1 MCSSDLD
8 LNGVYLR
15 NCENPLVP
23 NRERYHPFDG
33 DGMIHSISFREGHV
47 EYRNRFVRTDGM
59 IAEQQAGRALWSG
72 LAESPKKSE
81 REDGWGARTRMKD
94 ASSTD
99 VVVHRGVALSSFYQC
114 GDLYR
119 LDPVTLTPVP
129 DDATG
134 ELVLTTLHRVGSPL
148 LRYRTGD
155 LVLPRH
161 RDGRLRLVGGILGR
175 VDDMVIVRGVN
186 VYPTAIEQLVP
197 AVIAQQRVAAYGRRV
212 AVKVIIRAGPAG

>member
-1 MCSSDLD
+1 M
-8 LNGVYLR
+8 YLR

-59 IAEQQAGRALWSG
+59 LAEQEAGRALWSG

-81 REDGWGARTRMKD
+81 RGDGWGARTRMKD

-99 VVVHRGVALSSFYQC
+99 VVVHRGIALSSFYQC

-119 LDPVTLTPVP
+119 LDPVTLADMGKESWNGKFPAARASAHTKV
-129 DDATG
+129 DEATG
-134 ELVLTTLHRVGSPL
+134 ELFFFNYGTTAPFMHYGAV
-148 LRYRTGD
+148 
-155 LVLPRH
+155 
-161 RDGRLRLVGGILGR
+161 
-175 VDDMVIVRGVN
+175 
-186 VYPTAIEQLVP
+186 VP
-197 AVIAQQRVAAYGRRV
+197 
-212 AVKVIIRAGPAG
+212 